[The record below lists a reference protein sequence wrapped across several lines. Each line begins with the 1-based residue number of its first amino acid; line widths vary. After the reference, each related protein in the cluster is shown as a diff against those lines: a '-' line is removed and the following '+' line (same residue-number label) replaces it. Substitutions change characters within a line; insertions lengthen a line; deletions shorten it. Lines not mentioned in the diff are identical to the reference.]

1 MSLIFN
7 AITDPTFEAE
17 DDETEHYSL
26 DEWLNLNSFSARLL
40 GAGLVGWVNFAIW
53 QLRHGLEEEMNPGP
67 STDNRVAVASEWVI
81 QSGPDLLRRCLLSS
95 VLDEAE
101 TRSYSAGALYAGHP
115 GLCLERW
122 GFWKRRLG
130 EIRDKVSESAM
141 RSVDEAVESMTAAET
156 ALARVLLSYSIL
168 PVVGEEWQEQE
179 ALR

>member
-1 MSLIFN
+1 
-7 AITDPTFEAE
+7 
-17 DDETEHYSL
+17 
-26 DEWLNLNSFSARLL
+26 
-40 GAGLVGWVNFAIW
+40 
-53 QLRHGLEEEMNPGP
+53 MNPGP